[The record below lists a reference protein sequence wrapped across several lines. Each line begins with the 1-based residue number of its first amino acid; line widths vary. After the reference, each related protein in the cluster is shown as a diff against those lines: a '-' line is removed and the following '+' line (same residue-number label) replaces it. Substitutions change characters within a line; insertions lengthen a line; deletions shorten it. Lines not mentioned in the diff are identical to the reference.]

1 MVLEQYIQEVLYRQH
16 TCSLPKIGTFTVQHT
31 SARYDVTNNTIEAPG
46 EKIIFEDTWVD
57 DGRCAEWI
65 AHKEHLVLSI
75 ARLKMDKYIEEF
87 KASLQTG
94 RPVVI
99 EGIGQLQSNTIGI
112 ISFTAENM
120 PITWE
125 TLHVKPVIR
134 SDASHKITVG
144 NKEIVGDQVTNH
156 LSASPD
162 HTTSTHDYPDFPES
176 DSRFR
181 WWWVIAPVAAI
192 LFAALVWWL
201 AEQQDKNGVVATAS
215 KEVVADTVAQQEV
228 VKPDTLPQART
239 APVSDT
245 IEYYAVIETFHNH
258 KTADKKY
265 AKRKDLLKQKDLRLI
280 PSLSDSTF
288 KIVELIRSVIGDTLK
303 IKDSIRHKY
312 IEPVHLEF

>member
-1 MVLEQYIQEVLYRQH
+1 LVLEQYIQEVLFRQH

-87 KASLQTG
+87 KATLQTG
-94 RPVVI
+94 RPIVI
-99 EGIGQLQSNTIGI
+99 EGVGQLQSNTIGI
-112 ISFTAENM
+112 ISFISENM

-134 SDASHKITVG
+134 TDASHKITVG

-156 LSASPD
+156 LTASPD
-162 HTTSTHDYPDFPES
+162 HTTSTIDYPDFPES

-181 WWWVIAPVAAI
+181 WWWVLAPIGAI
-192 LFAALVWWL
+192 VFAALVWWL
-201 AEQQDKNGVVATAS
+201 AEQQDKYGVVATAS
-215 KEVVADTVAQQEV
+215 KEVDTVAQQQV
-228 VKPDTLPQART
+228 IKPDTLSQAVT
-239 APVSDT
+239 PPVSDT
-245 IEYYAVIETFHNH
+245 IEYYAVIETFHDRNL
-258 KTADKKY
+258 AEKKY
-265 AKRKDLLKQKDLRLI
+265 ARRKDAFGQKDLQL
-280 PSLSDSTF
+280 LYTASDSTLF
-288 KIVELIRSVIGDTLK
+288 KIAEPIRSLREDTVKMKDSMK
-303 IKDSIRHKY
+303 IKYKQKIS
-312 IEPVHLEF
+312 LQF